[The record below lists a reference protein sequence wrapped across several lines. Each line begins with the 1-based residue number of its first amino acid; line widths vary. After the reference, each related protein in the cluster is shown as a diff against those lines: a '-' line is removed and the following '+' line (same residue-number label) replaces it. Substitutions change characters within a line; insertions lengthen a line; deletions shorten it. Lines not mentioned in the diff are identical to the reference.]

1 MKTWTWKERA
11 AAGGALAFAGAIG
24 VGLACLRVAKPHE
37 ILVRTGFLV
46 SGKQFGT
53 SLVVLPHLQQCAR
66 INLTAQVISGTTK
79 GIYTEE
85 SHEIGIRWVAA
96 YQPSRAP
103 EDLECFVDRLSH
115 NVSMDGLMTERV
127 NAQLRSIAARN
138 KLANINVER
147 AEFAKE
153 IETMLSGELQ
163 PAYGISIKFNI
174 ENIDSKVLQTN
185 SQQLEAQ
192 ATSTTAIKVETARQ
206 EAARRT
212 AELRRETAVVV
223 ANQERIEAEA
233 KAELDVRR
241 AELARL
247 VGVEQA
253 QATATV
259 ENSNIE
265 TQTQTLRAQLMAKA
279 NVAAEVKKREAE
291 ATATALEITA
301 KAELFASVQRAD
313 GVRQLGMAE
322 GDVILSK
329 AQAEARGVQLLVDAM
344 GGNSQHVLGM
354 RLIASEQLP
363 KMAGAQANML
373 SKANMYFTG
382 AGTSHVDTLASL
394 SPSLDILRRH
404 GYDLPAW
411 LLRSTKE

>member
-1 MKTWTWKERA
+1 MWTWKERA
-11 AAGGALAFAGAIG
+11 ALGGTLAIG
-24 VGLACLRVAKPHE
+24 GIVGIGLACLRVARPHE

-46 SGKQFGT
+46 RGKQFGT
-53 SLVVLPHLQQCAR
+53 SLVILPHLQRCAR
-66 INLTAQVISGTTK
+66 IDLTAKVIPGTTK

-96 YQPSRAP
+96 YQPSRSQ
-103 EDLECFVDRLSH
+103 EDLECFVDRLS
-115 NVSMDGLMTERV
+115 NNCDADSLMTERV

-153 IETMLSGELQ
+153 IEAMLSGELQ
-163 PAYGISIKFNI
+163 PAYGINIKFNI
-174 ENIDSKVLQTN
+174 ENIDSTVLKTN
-185 SQQLEAQ
+185 SQQLEAL
-192 ATSTTAIKVETARQ
+192 ATSTTTIKVETARQ

-223 ANQERIEAEA
+223 AQQERLEAEA
-233 KAELDVRR
+233 NAELRVRQ
-241 AELARL
+241 AELSRT

-259 ENSNIE
+259 ENANID

-291 ATATALEITA
+291 ATATALEITS
-301 KAELFASVQRAD
+301 KAELFANVQHAD
-313 GVRQLGMAE
+313 GVRQLGLAE
-322 GDVILSK
+322 GDVILAK
-329 AQAEARGVQLLVDAM
+329 AKAEAYGVKQLVDAM
-344 GGNSQHVLGM
+344 GGNSQHVLGL
-354 RLIASEQLP
+354 RLVASEQLP
-363 KMAGAQANML
+363 TMAAAQAQML

-382 AGTSHVDTLASL
+382 GSGATHVDTLASL
-394 SPSLDILRRH
+394 APTLGILKQH
-404 GYDLPAW
+404 GYDLPGW
-411 LLRSTKE
+411 MLSKTQ